1 MADTARRLERR
12 FFSLHRRYGLSPS
25 SVRAFRELIYHF
37 YRTNRRAFPWRRT
50 RNPYRILVSEFM
62 LQQTQ
67 TARVET
73 RYGAFLRAFPRISA
87 LAKAPAR
94 EVLSLWQGLGYNRR
108 ALALR
113 NAARM
118 VVERHGGRLPRSPD
132 ELVKLPGVGKAT
144 AAALSAFAYGEPRVL
159 VETNIRRVFIHYFF
173 RDREGVRDTEIAP
186 VAAAVLDREDPRNW
200 YYALMD
206 HGVYL
211 RKHFPNANRRS
222 AHYAAQSPFEGS
234 SRQLR
239 GSAHYAA
246 QSPFEGSSRQLRGKI
261 LRALVSSGGMTRAA
275 LAKAVG
281 SRPEKVHGAVAAL
294 VEEGFLRKKGMR
306 FTIA

>member
-1 MADTARRLERR
+1 MADTARKLERR

-25 SVRAFRELIYHF
+25 SVRAFRELICHF
-37 YRTNRRAFPWRRT
+37 YRANRRAFPWRRT
-50 RNPYRILVSEFM
+50 RNPYRILVSEVM

-73 RYGAFLRAFPRISA
+73 RYGAFLRAFPRLAA
-87 LAKAPAR
+87 LAEAPAR

-113 NAARM
+113 DTARV

-132 ELVKLPGVGKAT
+132 ELLKLPGVGKAT
-144 AAALSAFAYGEPRVL
+144 ASAVCAFAYGKPHVL
-159 VETNIRRVFIHYFF
+159 IETNIRRVLIHYFF
-173 RDREGVRDTEIAP
+173 RDREGVRDTEITP
-186 VAAAVLDREDPRNW
+186 VAAAALDREDPRNW

-211 RKHFPNANRRS
+211 QKYFPNANRRS
-222 AHYAAQSPFEGS
+222 AHYATQSPFEGS
-234 SRQLR
+234 N
-239 GSAHYAA
+239 
-246 QSPFEGSSRQLRGKI
+246 RQLRGKI

-275 LAKAVG
+275 LAKAVE
-281 SRPEKVHGAVAAL
+281 SRPERVQELVAAL

-306 FTIA
+306 FIIA

>member
-173 RDREGVRDTEIAP
+173 RDREGVRDAEIAP

-211 RKHFPNANRRS
+211 RKHFPNANRR
-222 AHYAAQSPFEGS
+222 
-234 SRQLR
+234 
-239 GSAHYAA
+239 SAHYAA